1 MVDQKGKVR
10 GLGRGLSALMSDVG
24 SISKEQG
31 QPADTIPVK
40 SDMNV
45 PIEKIFPNPD
55 QPRRNF
61 TEENLNDLANSIR
74 AKGIIQP
81 LVVRERPEH
90 VGEFEIVAG
99 ERRWRAAQIAQLH
112 MLPVVLR
119 RFSDTEVLEVAI
131 IENIQRTDLNP
142 VEEAQGYKNLMER
155 FGRTQEQMSEALGK
169 SRSHIAN
176 LLRLLNLS
184 DEILTYLREGQ
195 LTTGH
200 ARALITS
207 DDQLDL
213 ARLVV
218 KKGLSVRETERL
230 VRRAAQVDGPK
241 DKPKPKVR
249 NSAEKDADT
258 RALEADL
265 SAGLG
270 MKVLVSHVAGTETGT
285 ISITY
290 TDLDQ
295 LDDLCRILSATQ
307 QVETK

>member
-1 MVDQKGKVR
+1 MVDKKGKVR

-24 SISKEQG
+24 STSTEQG
-31 QPADTIPVK
+31 QPADTLPLK

-55 QPRRNF
+55 QPRRSF

-81 LVVRERPEH
+81 LIVRERPERED
-90 VGEFEIVAG
+90 EFEIVAG

-131 IENIQRTDLNP
+131 IENIQRADLNP

-176 LLRLLNLS
+176 LLRLLSLPPDVQEFLRDGRLS
-184 DEILTYLREGQ
+184 A
-195 LTTGH
+195 GH
-200 ARALITS
+200 ARALVTAENPT
-207 DDQLDL
+207 LL
-213 ARLVV
+213 AGIVIS
-218 KKGLSVRETERL
+218 KGLSVRETEKL
-230 VRRAAQVDGPK
+230 VKKASKPDENRGATPK
-241 DKPKPKVR
+241 SR
-249 NSAEKDADT
+249 SSLGEKDADT
-258 RALEADL
+258 KALEGDL
-265 SAGLG
+265 SAALGLRVVIDHKPG
-270 MKVLVSHVAGTETGT
+270 DEAGQ
-285 ISITY
+285 ISLQY
-290 TDLDQ
+290 TSLDQ
-295 LDDLCRILSATQ
+295 LDDLCRILSTPS
-307 QVETK
+307 

>member
-1 MVDQKGKVR
+1 MIEKKQKVR

-24 SISKEQG
+24 SSSSEQG
-31 QPADTIPVK
+31 QLEASITVK
-40 SDMNV
+40 SDMNI
-45 PIEKIFPNPD
+45 PIDKIFPNPE

-61 TEENLNDLANSIR
+61 TEENLNDLADSIR

-81 LVVRERPEH
+81 LIVRKRPEH
-90 VGEFEIVAG
+90 EDEYEIVAG

-119 RFSDTEVLEVAI
+119 KFSDNEVLEVAI
-131 IENIQRTDLNP
+131 VENIQRADLNP

-176 LLRLLNLS
+176 ILRLLNLP

-195 LTTGH
+195 LSTGH

-207 DDQLDL
+207 DDQLNL
-213 ARLVV
+213 ARHVV
-218 KKGLSVRETERL
+218 EKGLSVRETERL
-230 VRRAAQVDGPK
+230 VKRAAQADRPN
-241 DKPKPKVR
+241 DKSNRKIR

-258 RALEADL
+258 RALEVDL

-270 MKVLVSHVAGTETGT
+270 MKVLVSHLDGTETGT

-290 TDLDQ
+290 SDLDE

-307 QVETK
+307 

>member
-1 MVDQKGKVR
+1 MVDKKGKVR

-24 SISKEQG
+24 STSTEQG
-31 QPADTIPVK
+31 QPADTLPLK

-55 QPRRNF
+55 KPRRSF

-81 LVVRERPEH
+81 LIVRKRPERED
-90 VGEFEIVAG
+90 EFEIVAG

-131 IENIQRTDLNP
+131 IENIQRADLNP

-176 LLRLLNLS
+176 LLRLLNLP

-213 ARLVV
+213 ARQVV

-230 VRRAAQVDGPK
+230 VKRAAQADGPK
-241 DKPKPKVR
+241 DKPKPKAR
-249 NSAEKDADT
+249 NLVEKDADT

-265 SAGLG
+265 SVGLG
-270 MKVLVSHVAGTETGT
+270 MKVLVSHVDGTETGT

-290 TDLDQ
+290 GDLDQ
-295 LDDLCRILSATQ
+295 LDDLCRILSSTQ
-307 QVETK
+307 QVESK